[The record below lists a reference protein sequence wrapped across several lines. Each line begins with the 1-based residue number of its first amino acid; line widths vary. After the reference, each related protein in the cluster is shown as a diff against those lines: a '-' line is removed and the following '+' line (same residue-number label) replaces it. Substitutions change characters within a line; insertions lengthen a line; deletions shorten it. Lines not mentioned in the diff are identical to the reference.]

1 MSGTTVFELRYFDRR
16 DYDTHYDDLLGYYST
31 FSMAQAAAKTAPP
44 MFGEYPRTGPINEK
58 DADAGFTITEMQL
71 QVDGLPIRWHHE
83 T

>member
-1 MSGTTVFELRYFDRR
+1 MSGTTVFELRYFDCR
-16 DYDTHYDDLLGYYST
+16 DFYTHYDDLLGYYST

-44 MFGEYPRTGPINEK
+44 LFGHPREGPINVK
-58 DADAGFTITEMQL
+58 DVDAGFTITEMQL